1 MRYQAV
7 IDTTNK
13 NNSHTLTIDLIR
25 EAASGECWDIL
36 DVGCSAGY
44 LGEYLV
50 AQGHRV
56 TGIDITQEAVDT
68 AQKFLTDA
76 YCMKVEEYFDMYPN
90 SRFDVIIFGDVLEH
104 VTNAEEVLRMSAT
117 ALKPNGRVIA
127 SIPNVGHLAI
137 RAMLL
142 EGRWEY
148 GELGL
153 LDRDHVRFFTENS
166 IRQLF
171 GDSNYGVDDVRSVRL
186 PVDTVDKICGLNLNP
201 AFVKL
206 AHNATKNDLS
216 ADVFQYV
223 VMAKPLSQTPR
234 VVCMVPHTSNG
245 LFQFRVLMPLN
256 NWAKRFGGNV
266 RYRVLGE
273 HHADDLIWG
282 DVFLFQRIGGAYT
295 LHLIKALQAHNKR
308 VVFEID
314 DLLTELPDFLAHHRG
329 SPEIQQSLLD
339 AISLADAVTTT
350 TSRLASRLKHI
361 NPAVHCAPNCVM
373 TLPAERL
380 AHNENVIPK
389 ATLIVASSDT
399 VMVDFLITPL
409 KTILK
414 KYGTDIRLVV
424 VGPIDKALAKG
435 GLAFERLP
443 ILSYMEFKELLQTL
457 INPIGL
463 IPLDD
468 SVFSSCKSP
477 IKFFD
482 YAAAQIPAVCSDV
495 PPYNDYVQNG
505 HTGLL
510 VKNDDQAWTHAIETL
525 INSVEDRKRLSLAAR
540 AHTLETHLE
549 NRAGDA
555 WQQLI
560 EMLNIDRTDVPGLIE
575 ASLLRIKPNV
585 STRWIVSKLL
595 QRRTYGRL
603 REILKEEGFNGIKK
617 KVSWW

>member
-13 NNSHTLTIDLIR
+13 NNSHTLTIDLIQ
-25 EAASGECWDIL
+25 EAAGGECWDIL

-56 TGIDITQEAVDT
+56 TGIDITQEAVET

-76 YCMKVEEYFDMYPN
+76 HCMKVEDYFDKHFDR
-90 SRFDVIIFGDVLEH
+90 RFDVIIFGDVLEH

-117 ALKPNGRVIA
+117 ALKPNGKVIA

-153 LDRDHVRFFTENS
+153 LDRDHVRFFTEKS
-166 IRQLF
+166 IRHLF
-171 GDSNYGVDDVRSVRL
+171 SDCNYGVDDMRCVRL
-186 PVDTVDKICGLNLNP
+186 PVETVDSMCDLELNP
-201 AFVKL
+201 AFVEL
-206 AHNATKNDLS
+206 ARNAANNDLS

-223 VMAKPLSQTPR
+223 VMASLSKATR
-234 VVCMVPHTSNG
+234 IVCMVPDLNNG

-256 NWAKRFGGNV
+256 NWAKRCGGNV
-266 RYRVLGE
+266 RYRVLGK

-282 DVFLFQRIGGAYT
+282 DVFLFQRIAGAYT
-295 LHLIKALQAHNKR
+295 LHLIKALQVHNKR

-350 TSRLASRLKHI
+350 TTRLASRLKHI
-361 NPAVHCAPNCVM
+361 NPAVQCVPNCIKA
-373 TLPAERL
+373 LPAERL
-380 AHNENVIPK
+380 AHDESVAPK

-409 KTILK
+409 KLLLK

-482 YAAAQIPAVCSDV
+482 YAAAQIPSVCSDV
-495 PPYNDYVQNG
+495 PPYNDYIQNG

-510 VKNDDQAWTHAIETL
+510 VKNNDQAWTHAIETL
-525 INSVEDRKRLSLAAR
+525 INSVEDRNRLSLAAR
-540 AHTLETHLE
+540 AYTLETHLE

-560 EMLNIDRTDVPGLIE
+560 ETLNIDRTEVPGLIE
-575 ASLLRIKPNV
+575 ASLLRVNPNIN
-585 STRWIVSKLL
+585 TRWIVSKLL
-595 QRRTYGRL
+595 QRKTYGRI

>member
-361 NPAVHCAPNCVM
+361 NPAVHCVPNCVM

-560 EMLNIDRTDVPGLIE
+560 EMLNIDRTDVPSLIE

>member
-361 NPAVHCAPNCVM
+361 NPAVHCVPNCVM

>member
-13 NNSHTLTIDLIR
+13 NNSHTLTIDLIQ

-68 AQKFLTDA
+68 AKKFLTDA
-76 YCMKVEEYFDMYPN
+76 HCMKVEEYFDRYPN
-90 SRFDVIIFGDVLEH
+90 IKFDVIIFGDVLEH

-117 ALKPNGRVIA
+117 ALKPNGKVIA

-153 LDRDHVRFFTENS
+153 LDRDHVRFFTEKS

-171 GDSNYGVDDVRSVRL
+171 ADSNYDVAEVKTVRL
-186 PVDTVDKICGLNLNP
+186 PVETVDKICDLKLNP
-201 AFVKL
+201 SYVEL
-206 AHNATKNDLS
+206 AENAAKCDLS

-223 VMAKPLSQTPR
+223 VMASLSKATR
-234 VVCMVPHTSNG
+234 IVCMVPDVNNG

-266 RYRVLGE
+266 RYRVLGK

-361 NPAVHCAPNCVM
+361 NPAVHCVPNCVM
-373 TLPAERL
+373 DLPVERL

-435 GLAFERLP
+435 DLAFERLP

-482 YAAAQIPAVCSDV
+482 YAAAQIPAICSDV
-495 PPYNDYVQNG
+495 PPYNDYIQNS

-510 VKNDDQAWTHAIETL
+510 VKNDDQAWTHAIEIL
-525 INSVEDRKRLSLAAR
+525 INSVEDRNRLSLAAR
-540 AHTLETHLE
+540 AYTLETHLE

-560 EMLNIDRTDVPGLIE
+560 ETLNIDRTEVPGLIE
-575 ASLLRIKPNV
+575 ASLLRVKPNIN
-585 STRWIVSKLL
+585 TRWIVSKLL

-603 REILKEEGFNGIKK
+603 RQILKDEGFNGIKK

>member
-13 NNSHTLTIDLIR
+13 NNSHTLTIDLIQ
-25 EAASGECWDIL
+25 EAARGEWWDIL

-56 TGIDITQEAVDT
+56 TGIDITQEAVDS
-68 AQKFLTDA
+68 AKKFLTDA
-76 YCMKVEEYFDMYPN
+76 YCMKVEEYFDRYPN
-90 SRFDVIIFGDVLEH
+90 NKFDVIIFGDVLEH

-117 ALKPNGRVIA
+117 ALKPNGKVIA

-153 LDRDHVRFFTENS
+153 LDRDHVRFFTEKS

-171 GDSNYGVDDVRSVRL
+171 ADSNYGVDDMRSVRL
-186 PVDTVDKICGLNLNP
+186 PVETVDNICDLKLNP

-206 AHNATKNDLS
+206 AQNAAKNDLS

-223 VMAKPLSQTPR
+223 VMAKPMSQNPR
-234 VVCMVPHTSNG
+234 VVCMVPHTNNG
-245 LFQFRVLMPLN
+245 LFEFRVLMPLN
-256 NWAKRFGGNV
+256 NWALRFGGNV

-273 HHADDLIWG
+273 HHTDDLIWG
-282 DVFLFQRIGGAYT
+282 DIFLFQRIGGAYT
-295 LHLIKALQAHNKR
+295 LHLIKTLKAHNKR

-314 DLLTELPDFLAHHRG
+314 DLLTELPEFLAHHRG
-329 SPEIQQSLLD
+329 SPEIQKSLLD

-350 TSRLASRLKHI
+350 TNRLASRLKHI
-361 NPAVHCAPNCVM
+361 NPAVHCVPNCVKA
-373 TLPAERL
+373 LPAERL
-380 AHNENVIPK
+380 AHDESVTPK

-409 KTILK
+409 KIILE

-424 VGPIDKALAKG
+424 VGPVDKALAKG
-435 GLAFERLP
+435 GLKFERFP
-443 ILSYMEFKELLQTL
+443 VLSYMAFKGLLQTL

-482 YAAAQIPAVCSDV
+482 YAAAQIPAICSDM
-495 PPYNDYVQNG
+495 PPYSDYIKDG

-510 VKNDDQAWTHAIETL
+510 VKNTNQAWTHAIEAL
-525 INSVEDRKRLSLAAR
+525 INSAEDRNRLSLGAR
-540 AHTLETHLE
+540 AYTLETHLE

-555 WQQLI
+555 WQKLL
-560 EMLNIDRTDVPGLIE
+560 ETLDIDRSGVPVFIK
-575 ASLLRIKPNV
+575 ASNLHVRPNV
-585 STRWIVSKLL
+585 NVRWVISKLL

>member
-1 MRYQAV
+1 
-7 IDTTNK
+7 
-13 NNSHTLTIDLIR
+13 
-25 EAASGECWDIL
+25 
-36 DVGCSAGY
+36 
-44 LGEYLV
+44 
-50 AQGHRV
+50 
-56 TGIDITQEAVDT
+56 
-68 AQKFLTDA
+68 
-76 YCMKVEEYFDMYPN
+76 
-90 SRFDVIIFGDVLEH
+90 
-104 VTNAEEVLRMSAT
+104 
-117 ALKPNGRVIA
+117 
-127 SIPNVGHLAI
+127 
-137 RAMLL
+137 
-142 EGRWEY
+142 
-148 GELGL
+148 
-153 LDRDHVRFFTENS
+153 
-166 IRQLF
+166 
-171 GDSNYGVDDVRSVRL
+171 
-186 PVDTVDKICGLNLNP
+186 
-201 AFVKL
+201 
-206 AHNATKNDLS
+206 
-216 ADVFQYV
+216 
-223 VMAKPLSQTPR
+223 
-234 VVCMVPHTSNG
+234 
-245 LFQFRVLMPLN
+245 MPLN

-295 LHLIKALQAHNKR
+295 LDLIKTLKAHNKR

-361 NPAVHCAPNCVM
+361 NPAVHCVPNCVM
-373 TLPAERL
+373 ALPAERL

-389 ATLIVASSDT
+389 ATLIVSSSDT

-424 VGPIDKALAKG
+424 VGPIDKTLAKG
-435 GLAFERLP
+435 DLAFERLP

-482 YAAAQIPAVCSDV
+482 YAAAQIPAICSDV
-495 PPYNDYVQNG
+495 PPYNDYIQNS

-510 VKNDDQAWTHAIETL
+510 VKNDDQAWTHAIEIL
-525 INSVEDRKRLSLAAR
+525 INSVEDRNRLSLAAR
-540 AHTLETHLE
+540 AYTLETHLE

-560 EMLNIDRTDVPGLIE
+560 ETLNIDRTEVPGLIE
-575 ASLLRIKPNV
+575 ASLLRVKPNIN
-585 STRWIVSKLL
+585 TRWIVSKLL

-603 REILKEEGFNGIKK
+603 RQILKEEGFNGIKK

>member
-7 IDTTNK
+7 IETTNK
-13 NNSHTLTIDLIR
+13 NNSHTLTIDLIQ
-25 EAASGECWDIL
+25 EAADGECWEIL

-50 AQGHRV
+50 TRGHRV
-56 TGIDITQEAVDT
+56 TGIDITHEAVDI
-68 AQKFLTDA
+68 AKKFLTDA
-76 YCMKVEEYFDMYPN
+76 HCMKVEEYFEKHPDR
-90 SRFDVIIFGDVLEH
+90 RFDVIIFGDVLEH
-104 VTNAEEVLRMSAT
+104 VTNAEEVLRMSAA
-117 ALKPNGRVIA
+117 ALTPNGRVIA

-153 LDRDHVRFFTENS
+153 LDRDHVRFFTEKS

-171 GDSNYGVDDVRSVRL
+171 TDTNYGVDEVKSVRL
-186 PVDTVDKICGLNLNP
+186 PVETVNNICNLKLNP
-201 AFVKL
+201 EFVGL
-206 AHNATKNDLS
+206 ANNASKHDLS
-216 ADVFQYV
+216 ADIFQYV
-223 VMAKPLSQTPR
+223 VMAKPMSQSPR
-234 VVCMVPHTSNG
+234 IVCMVPHKSNG

-256 NWAKRFGGNV
+256 NWAKRFGGSV
-266 RYRVLGE
+266 RFRVLGE
-273 HHADDLIWG
+273 HHADDLNWG

-295 LHLIKALQAHNKR
+295 LHLIKVLQAHNKR
-308 VVFEID
+308 VIFEID

-350 TSRLASRLKHI
+350 TRRLASRLNHI
-361 NPAVHCAPNCVM
+361 NPSVHCVPNCIKA
-373 TLPAERL
+373 LPAERI
-380 AHNENVIPK
+380 AHDESAIPK

-409 KTILK
+409 KTVLK

-424 VGPIDKALAKG
+424 IGPIDKALAES
-435 GLAFERLP
+435 GLEFEALP
-443 ILSYMEFKELLQTL
+443 ILGYIEFKSLLQTL
-457 INPIGL
+457 VNPIGL

-495 PPYNDYVQNG
+495 PPYNDYIEHG
-505 HTGLL
+505 KTGLL
-510 VKNDDQAWTHAIETL
+510 VENDNLAWTNAIETL
-525 INSVEDRKRLSLAAR
+525 INSAEDRNRLSLAAR
-540 AHTLETHLE
+540 AYTHETHLE
-549 NRAGDA
+549 DRAGDA
-555 WQQLI
+555 WQKL
-560 EMLNIDRTDVPGLIE
+560 LGTLDIDRTEVSGLVE
-575 ASLLRIKPNV
+575 ASVISVKPNV
-585 STRWIVSKLL
+585 NARWIISRLL

-603 REILKEEGFNGIKK
+603 REILKEEGLHGIKK

>member
-13 NNSHTLTIDLIR
+13 NNSHTLTIDLIQ

-56 TGIDITQEAVDT
+56 TGIDITQEAVDS

-76 YCMKVEEYFDMYPN
+76 HCMKVEEYFDKYPN
-90 SRFDVIIFGDVLEH
+90 NKFDVIIFGDVLEH

-117 ALKPNGRVIA
+117 ALKPNGKVIA

-171 GDSNYGVDDVRSVRL
+171 GDSNYSVDDVRSVRL
-186 PVDTVDKICGLNLNP
+186 PVNTVDNICGLNLNP

-216 ADVFQYV
+216 ADVFQYI
-223 VMAKPLSQTPR
+223 VMAKPLKQTPR

-295 LHLIKALQAHNKR
+295 LDLIKTLKAHNKR
-308 VVFEID
+308 VVLEID

-361 NPAVHCAPNCVM
+361 NPAVHCVPNCVM
-373 TLPAERL
+373 ALPAERL

-389 ATLIVASSDT
+389 ATLIVSSSDT

-435 GLAFERLP
+435 DLAFERLP

-482 YAAAQIPAVCSDV
+482 YAAAQIPAICSDV
-495 PPYNDYVQNG
+495 PPYNDYIQNS

-510 VKNDDQAWTHAIETL
+510 VKNDDQAWTHAIEIL
-525 INSVEDRKRLSLAAR
+525 INSVEDRNRLSLAAR
-540 AHTLETHLE
+540 AYTLETHLE

-560 EMLNIDRTDVPGLIE
+560 ETLNIDRTEVPGLIE
-575 ASLLRIKPNV
+575 ASLLRVKPNIN
-585 STRWIVSKLL
+585 TRWIVSKLL

-603 REILKEEGFNGIKK
+603 RQILKEEGFNGIKK

>member
-13 NNSHTLTIDLIR
+13 NNSHTLTIDLIQ
-25 EAASGECWDIL
+25 EAAGGECWDIL

-56 TGIDITQEAVDT
+56 TGIDITQEAVET

-76 YCMKVEEYFDMYPN
+76 HCMKVEDYFDKHFDR
-90 SRFDVIIFGDVLEH
+90 RFDVIIFGDVLEH
-104 VTNAEEVLRMSAT
+104 VTNAEEVLRISAK
-117 ALKPNGRVIA
+117 ALKPNGMVIA
-127 SIPNVGHLAI
+127 SIPNVSHLAI

-153 LDRDHVRFFTENS
+153 LDRDHVRFFTEKS

-171 GDSNYGVDDVRSVRL
+171 ADSNYGVDDMRSVRL
-186 PVDTVDKICGLNLNP
+186 PVETVDKICDLKLNP
-201 AFVKL
+201 IYVEL
-206 AHNATKNDLS
+206 ANNATRNDLS

-223 VMAKPLSQTPR
+223 VMAKTLSQTPR

-256 NWAKRFGGNV
+256 NWAKRFGGSV

-273 HHADDLIWG
+273 HHADDLVWG
-282 DVFLFQRIGGAYT
+282 DIFLFQRIGGAYT
-295 LHLIKALQAHNKR
+295 LHLIKVLQAHNKR

-329 SPEIQQSLLD
+329 SPGEQKSLLD

-350 TSRLASRLKHI
+350 TTRLASRLKHI
-361 NPAVHCAPNCVM
+361 NPAVHCVPNCVM
-373 TLPAERL
+373 ALPAQRL
-380 AHNENVIPK
+380 AHAESVTPK

-409 KTILK
+409 KSILEK
-414 KYGTDIRLVV
+414 HGTVIRLVV
-424 VGPIDKALAKG
+424 VGPIDKALKKG
-435 GLAFERLP
+435 GLTFDRLP
-443 ILSYMEFKELLQTL
+443 ILSYIEFKELLQTL

-482 YAAAQIPAVCSDV
+482 YAAAQIPSVCSDV
-495 PPYNDYVQNG
+495 PPYNDYIQNG
-505 HTGLL
+505 HSGLL
-510 VKNDDQAWTHAIETL
+510 VNNDDQAWTHAIETL
-525 INSVEDRKRLSLAAR
+525 INSVEDRNRLSLAAH
-540 AHTLETHLE
+540 AYTLETHLE

-560 EMLNIDRTDVPGLIE
+560 ETLNIDRTEVPGLIE
-575 ASLLRIKPNV
+575 ASLLRVNPNIN
-585 STRWIVSKLL
+585 TRWIVSKLL
-595 QRRTYGRL
+595 QRKTYGRI

-617 KVSWW
+617 KMSRW